1 MEDLKEYSRESALN
15 DLVVLGVKPTK
26 DAHGDDRIRI
36 KVSGAVLSQPV
47 YAGLNAVASNLLL
60 KEWKH
65 EMTSPVVFGEYV
77 TTLPHATCLCLLV
90 AAIMKFKGDLYKG
103 ITFVEEL
110 PYGFSICSCNG
121 KNVIFQM
128 KFKDSENSPF
138 LESMGLVSRI
148 RKNIE
153 ATHIK
158 LKILTKMNDIP
169 DMFIENV
176 EGAFCMSSNA
186 SLKLK
191 GECATCK
198 KEALKRCARCKLVYY
213 CGKECSKKDWPRH
226 RKDCCPKLPNVHVS
240 LTGYQPSAYGCPLKL
255 FDSEELVSSRLP
267 FQAIAVY
274 DKLRGAKDILV
285 GLERANSG
293 VLPKKGFVQVG
304 DEREDIVCA
313 DKVKEVNTC
322 IKWFHKHFPKESERL
337 HIPESFMASSKKKK
351 KGKKK

>member
-1 MEDLKEYSRESALN
+1 MDNREEYSRNSALKDLGKQKTYKEINGN
-15 DLVVLGVKPTK
+15 DLINV
-26 DAHGDDRIRI
+26 
-36 KVSGAVLSQPV
+36 KVSGMVLSQPE
-47 YAGLNAVASNLLL
+47 YASLNAAASHLLL
-60 KEWKH
+60 DEWKD
-65 EMTSPVVFGEYV
+65 EMTSPVVFGSYV

-90 AAIMKFKGDLYKG
+90 AVIMKFKGDLYEG
-103 ITFVEEL
+103 ITFVKGL
-110 PYGFSICSCNG
+110 PYGFSICSHGGN
-121 KNVIFQM
+121 NVVFQM

-138 LESMGLVSRI
+138 LESMGLCYRI
-148 RKNIE
+148 QQNIE
-153 ATHIK
+153 ATHAK
-158 LKILTKMNDIP
+158 LKILTKINDVP

-176 EGAFCMSSNA
+176 EGAFCISSNA
-186 SLKLK
+186 SLRFK

-240 LTGYQPSAYGCPLKL
+240 LTEYQPSAYGCPVKM

-293 VLPKKGFVQVG
+293 VLPKKGFVQVNG
-304 DEREDIVCA
+304 EREDVVCA
-313 DKVKEVNTC
+313 DNVTEVNKC
-322 IKWFHKHFPKESERL
+322 IKWFHKYFPKESERL
-337 HIPESFMASSKKKK
+337 HIPESFMASGKKKK
-351 KGKKK
+351 KAKRK